1 MSILHPLTP
10 RLTTRHTLL
19 VILLI
24 WTVSIVICSPD
35 VALINFKQTPDGP
48 QCYVGKKTPM
58 LIENYSLQEHF
69 LVFYHFTYYY
79 INRNI
84 SEELK

>member
-35 VALINFKQTPDGP
+35 VALINFKLTPDGP
-48 QCYVGKKTPM
+48 QCYVGEQT
-58 LIENYSLQEHF
+58 
-69 LVFYHFTYYY
+69 
-79 INRNI
+79 
-84 SEELK
+84 